1 MSADDRVEVR
11 ERGAHIDSPVYICGP
26 DNLTSRLARKTL
38 PYRLPIHC
46 LPLEVTFHCIEYAE
60 HAETLAELE
69 RLRKLDE
76 I

>member
-1 MSADDRVEVR
+1 MPSRTVTNALMTPDETIEALLLKALCWRAEAKRFGSRSVE
-11 ERGAHIDSPVYICGP
+11 AKIC
-26 DNLTSRLARKTL
+26 
-38 PYRLPIHC
+38 
-46 LPLEVTFHCIEYAE
+46 LEHAQ